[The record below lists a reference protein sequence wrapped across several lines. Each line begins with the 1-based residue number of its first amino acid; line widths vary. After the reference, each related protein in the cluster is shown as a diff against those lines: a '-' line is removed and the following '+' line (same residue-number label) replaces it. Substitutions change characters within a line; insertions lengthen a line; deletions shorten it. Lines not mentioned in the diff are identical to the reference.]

1 MTKPSA
7 KTKRQ
12 VRGTYLNR
20 KEDGA
25 IDSFLRPAAWRDYIG
40 QEKIK
45 RNLKIILDAARKRRE
60 AADHLLFYGQPGL
73 GKTTLAYLVAKEMNA
88 NLKVVSAPAIEKTGD
103 LAAILSNL
111 ENNEVLFID
120 EAHRLPR
127 FVEETLYPAMESRK
141 IHVVIG
147 KGLAAQT
154 ISLDLPP
161 FTLIAATTRLN
172 LLSNPLRSRFGAAF
186 RIDYYETDDIKT
198 IIRRSA
204 GLMGIKIEEKAISVL
219 ADSSRFTPRTANRLL
234 KRTRDFAE
242 VNNLE
247 TINEDTARQTL
258 TLWEIDNLGLESQ
271 ERRLLGII
279 IKKFNN
285 RAVGVNSLA
294 AAMADDKNTIEEVYE
309 PYLIRLGLLERTP
322 GGRKATETAYK
333 HLKLLA
339 ASQ

>member
-1 MTKPSA
+1 M
-7 KTKRQ
+7 
-12 VRGTYLNR
+12 
-20 KEDGA
+20 
-25 IDSFLRPAAWRDYIG
+25 WRDYIG

-73 GKTTLAYLVAKEMNA
+73 GKTTLAYLVAKEMGA

-111 ENNEVLFID
+111 EKNEVLFID

-141 IHVVIG
+141 IHVIIG

-161 FTLIAATTRLN
+161 FTLIAATTRPN

-186 RIDYYETDDIKT
+186 RIDYYGTNEIET
-198 IIRRSA
+198 IIQRA
-204 GLMGIKIEEKAISVL
+204 ANLMEIKIESKAVEVL
-219 ADSSRFTPRTANRLL
+219 ARSSRFTPRIANRLL
-234 KRTRDFAE
+234 KRARDFAE
-242 VNNLE
+242 VNDFE
-247 TINEDTARQTL
+247 TISEEVAEQTL
-258 TLWEIDNLGLESQ
+258 ALWEIDELGLESQ
-271 ERRLLGII
+271 ERRLLEII

-285 RAVGVNSLA
+285 RPVGVNSLA
-294 AAMADDKNTIEEVYE
+294 AALADDKDTIEEIYE

-322 GGRKATETAYK
+322 GGRKATEAAYR
-333 HLKLLA
+333 HLKLA
-339 ASQ
+339 ANQ